1 MADDEG
7 KLIDARCRRKIT
19 GHPENAQASH
29 WSTHLVSDFLAHFTY
44 LPEDVRVLS
53 IRSGVHILPG
63 WTKDLWLPHQKPQL
77 AASPTAGSSRMEA
90 SADWPSLQKRGFL
103 VVKRFLSAEQCAE
116 LAEHYNL

>member
-1 MADDEG
+1 MFVFSQSVVE
-7 KLIDARCRRKIT
+7 
-19 GHPENAQASH
+19 
-29 WSTHLVSDFLAHFTY
+29 FY
-44 LPEDVRVLS
+44 
-53 IRSGVHILPG
+53 ILPG

>member
-1 MADDEG
+1 MPRLAIG
-7 KLIDARCRRKIT
+7 RRISYPISWRTSRICRKMFVFSQSVV
-19 GHPENAQASH
+19 E
-29 WSTHLVSDFLAHFTY
+29 FY
-44 LPEDVRVLS
+44 
-53 IRSGVHILPG
+53 ILPG